1 MLKYTNGE
9 YGKLA
14 KILIKLNCDICRGE
28 GSGKGGN
35 RPKVDC
41 EAEEECH
48 WYPLHPYRN
57 KTPGKDTGRTK
68 KEIMPWAKSKKKKII
83 RIDQRKMD

>member
-1 MLKYTNGE
+1 MLKYSDAE

-14 KILIKLNCDICRGE
+14 KILVKLNCDICRGA

-41 EAEEECH
+41 EANEECH
-48 WYPLHPYRN
+48 WYPLHPYRK
-57 KTPGKDTGRTK
+57 KTPGKDTKSR
-68 KEIMPWAKSKKKKII
+68 KEVMPWAKGKRKKII
-83 RIDQRKMD
+83 QIDRRKME